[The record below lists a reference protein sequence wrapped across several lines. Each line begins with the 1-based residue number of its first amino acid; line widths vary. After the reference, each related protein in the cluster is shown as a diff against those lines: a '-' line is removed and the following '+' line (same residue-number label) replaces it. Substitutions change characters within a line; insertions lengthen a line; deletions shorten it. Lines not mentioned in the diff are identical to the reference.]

1 LSKSLYSD
9 EGMEFRGDLNIQKII
24 YDQITLINRARSSG
38 DPLLYEEC
46 VKQLQLLLPW
56 QQQVEVE
63 DEHVDYEEVIAEW
76 RPVMIDGELGSGDPK
91 NPDLINVPGTLRYK
105 PRFNNGEPKQIS
117 PVWYEEVKLTPDLLF
132 KKLMLKLQNVGYTHK
147 QDEQMNDG
155 GDIPADEIPPPTPT
169 FEIPQVEE
177 DEEDKDE

>member
-63 DEHVDYEEVIAEW
+63 DEQVDYEEQIAEW
-76 RPVMIDGELGSGDPK
+76 RPVMIDGEYGSSDPK
-91 NPDLINVPGTLRYK
+91 NPDLINVPGTLRL
-105 PRFNNGEPKQIS
+105 Q
-117 PVWYEEVKLTPDLLF
+117 PDLLF
-132 KKLMLKLQNVGYTHK
+132 KKIMLKLQNVGYTHK

-155 GDIPADEIPPPTPT
+155 GDIPEGEIPPPTPT
-169 FEIPQVEE
+169 LAVSQPVEDEEE
-177 DEEDKDE
+177 DE

>member
-63 DEHVDYEEVIAEW
+63 DEQVDYEEQIAEW
-76 RPVMIDGELGSGDPK
+76 RPVMIDGEYGSSDPE
-91 NPDLINVPGTLRYK
+91 NPDLINIPGTLRYK
-105 PRFNNGEPKQIS
+105 LRFNNGEPKQIS
-117 PVWYEEVKLTPDLLF
+117 PVWYVETKLQPDLLF

-155 GDIPADEIPPPTPT
+155 GDIPEGEIPPPTPT
-169 FEIPQVEE
+169 LAVSQPVEDEEE
-177 DEEDKDE
+177 DE